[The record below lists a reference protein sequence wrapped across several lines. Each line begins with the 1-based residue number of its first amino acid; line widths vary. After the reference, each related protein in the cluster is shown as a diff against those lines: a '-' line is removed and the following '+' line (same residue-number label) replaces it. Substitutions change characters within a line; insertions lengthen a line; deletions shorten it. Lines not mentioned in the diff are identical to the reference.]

1 MKILVV
7 GINYAPETTGIG
19 PFTTGLAEH
28 WQRSGHEVTVST
40 TFPHYPQ
47 WKWQVK
53 PRLRS
58 SDSVNGVP
66 VRRRRIILP
75 RRPGASWR
83 VAYDTSFGAVT
94 LLNVSI
100 ARRPD
105 LVLCV
110 SPPVQSA
117 IAAGWLATHWGVPL
131 ILLIQDLPLEAALSV
146 GMLKSGRALRWG
158 RRLERYAYRLASRIV
173 VIEEGFRGSLLRQ
186 GIDASKV
193 VVIPNWADL
202 DGIRPLER
210 DADARAR
217 LGATDRD
224 LLVLHSGNMGHKQ
237 GLANAVE
244 AAALA
249 SPRARL
255 GLIGDGAQRA
265 ALQSM
270 VDELQLTNV
279 RLLPLQPAAEFP
291 RFLAAADILLLNQR
305 AGVVDS
311 VAPSKLLAYMSA
323 GRPILAA
330 VHADSA
336 AARLIECAQCGL
348 VVAPEDPR
356 ELALAMD
363 NLAADEVGRRRM
375 GAAGRR
381 FVERHF
387 ARDLVLGSWDGLADR
402 VTIASKLVPEIAGP
416 VNQPAGQL
424 GSADLTS
431 IGRLDNSVTPETGE
445 CVP

>member
-1 MKILVV
+1 MRILVI

-28 WQRSGHEVTVST
+28 WQKSGHEVTVST

-58 SDSVNGVP
+58 SDSLNGIT

-94 LLNVSI
+94 LLNVSTVS
-100 ARRPD
+100 RPD

-117 IAAGWLATHWGVPL
+117 IAAGWLAFQWGVPL

-146 GMLKSGRALRWG
+146 GMLKPGRSLRWG
-158 RRLERYAYRLASRIV
+158 RRMERYAYRMATRIV
-173 VIEEGFRGSLLRQ
+173 VIEEGFLGSLLQQ

-193 VVIPNWADL
+193 VVIPDWADV

-217 LGATDRD
+217 LGASDRD
-224 LLVLHSGNMGHKQ
+224 FLVLHSGNMGHKQ

-249 SPRARL
+249 SPHVRL
-255 GLIGDGAQRA
+255 GLVGDGAQRA

-270 VDELQLTNV
+270 VDERQLTNV

-291 RFLAAADILLLNQR
+291 SYLAAADVLLLNQR
-305 AGVVDS
+305 AEIVDS
-311 VAPSKLLAYMSA
+311 VAPSKLLPYMSA
-323 GRPILAA
+323 GKPVLAA
-330 VHADSA
+330 VHSDSA
-336 AARLIECAQCGL
+336 AARLIERAQCGL

-356 ELALAMD
+356 ELARAMD
-363 NLAADEVGRRRM
+363 KLAGDQAGRRRM
-375 GAAGRR
+375 GAAGRH

-387 ARDLVLGSWDGLADR
+387 ARDLILGVWDGLAGQ
-402 VTIASKLVPEIAGP
+402 VSVASNPGP
-416 VNQPAGQL
+416 DPHINASPDGEELLAL
-424 GSADLTS
+424 AKKSGSDGGYRAQ
-431 IGRLDNSVTPETGE
+431 
-445 CVP
+445 